1 MLQFGNAVFS
11 SAMPVPASVI
21 YSGRKISLR
30 LVRPL
35 RCTRP
40 ASVILVPAKDSF
52 SNFDSQPIPGYAL
65 ADCHLLYGDTLAG
78 VIHWQG
84 GADISS
90 LAGQPIRV
98 RFELKDAD
106 LHSLQFT
113 NRMN

>member
-1 MLQFGNAVFS
+1 MQIRWN
-11 SAMPVPASVI
+11 
-21 YSGRKISLR
+21 
-30 LVRPL
+30 
-35 RCTRP
+35 
-40 ASVILVPAKDSF
+40 
-52 SNFDSQPIPGYAL
+52 
-65 ADCHLLYGDTLAG
+65 
-78 VIHWQG
+78 G